1 MFDFYIAAPV
11 VGLSCSKRGQIDDAI
26 LVLEKYVQ
34 DKLGRQ
40 ANIYNPRKLKI
51 PNAWNMPQSEWARCV
66 FTEDVLAID
75 QSDTVVV
82 FDFGR
87 NGTCGTAWEAG
98 YAFAKEKPILL
109 VVMPG
114 VQEQSLMVRNGCTSC
129 ISYDELLA
137 GNIMF
142 QDYAEQSQKEKIIL
156 N

>member
-11 VGLSCSKRGQIDDAI
+11 VGLSCSKRSQIDDAI

-114 VQEQSLMVRNGCTSC
+114 VE
-129 ISYDELLA
+129 
-137 GNIMF
+137 
-142 QDYAEQSQKEKIIL
+142 
-156 N
+156 